1 MRRWEGEISLIE
13 AWIVGIVVGYLVGSI
28 PTGLWIGRWRGGGDI
43 RASGSGRTGATNTFR
58 ALGLRWSVTVLVL
71 DAVKGAVPIL
81 IVMAIWNSPTGEV
94 LGGLAAIVGHQF
106 PLYAGFR
113 GGRGAATALG
123 GLMTIMPPAVL
134 LALVAAAPVLAHAR
148 VMSLATLTGAT
159 AAALG
164 LSLLAAFGHAPE
176 AYIGFAVGTWV
187 LVVWGH
193 RDNIERIASGTER
206 VLSWSRRGSAQRAS
220 EG

>member
-1 MRRWEGEISLIE
+1 MIE
-13 AWIVGIVVGYLVGSI
+13 AWIVGIAIGYLVGSI

-58 ALGLRWSVTVLVL
+58 ALGLRWSITVLLL
-71 DAVKGAVPIL
+71 DAVKGALPIL
-81 IVMAIWNSPTGEV
+81 IVMAVWNSPTGEV

-123 GLMTIMPPAVL
+123 GLITIMPPAAL
-134 LALVAAAPVLAHAR
+134 FALAAAAPVLGQIR

-164 LSLLAAFGHAPE
+164 LSLLAVFGQAPD
-176 AYIGFAVGTWV
+176 AYIGFAIGTWA

-193 RDNIERIASGTER
+193 RDNLERIAAGTER
-206 VLSWSRRGSAQRAS
+206 VLSWSRRGAAQRPS
-220 EG
+220 ES